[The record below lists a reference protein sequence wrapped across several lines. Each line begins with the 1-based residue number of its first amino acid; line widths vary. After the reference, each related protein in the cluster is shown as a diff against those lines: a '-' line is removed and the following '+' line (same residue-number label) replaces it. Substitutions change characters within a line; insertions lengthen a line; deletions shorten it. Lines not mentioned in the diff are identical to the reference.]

1 MATIRVIRKNAIIY
15 LKVSVRGRVTLHSLE
30 FKVPEKFF
38 ETKKELVKSTYPNA
52 NTLNKLIAEAKLK
65 ANNKLIEFQSQ
76 GVAFTSKTLI
86 EAAFQ
91 KQVNTYYDFMEQY
104 IKNLAL
110 NTKRIHLTAFN
121 KLSGFLGKDF
131 LPAMVTESAL
141 IKLVNQCRANGN
153 SDSSINL
160 WLGSIVAIL
169 RFSGLQNPLSSY
181 TKNKVLKIKRDFKH
195 KALSKEDIY
204 KIYNW
209 YVSRVVGYD
218 EDGELCI
225 KDLTKFS
232 AKPFSKEAAVC
243 CFLGSY
249 IFQGLS
255 PVDLFKLKV
264 IDLQDKETYFLVET
278 KRQKTYIPVRI
289 VISKTFENLTILQ
302 PLLSTACHRS
312 DYLFPVYR
320 GDEKTEKNFI
330 SRRLIKLESISKAI
344 SEILG
349 FHTTMYSAR
358 HSYASALL
366 NNGIN
371 LSSIAT
377 ALGRTATN
385 IGTYLKDF
393 TKDEE
398 QLNVNRVA
406 EI

>member
-1 MATIRVIRKNAIIY
+1 MTSKVINRNGY
-15 LKVSVRGRVTLHSLE
+15 LFLKVSIRGKVSLRSLE
-30 FKVPEKFF
+30 VKVPEKYFDA
-38 ETKKELVKSTYPNA
+38 KKELVKSTYPNA
-52 NTLNKLIAEAKLK
+52 TMLNKLITEAKLK
-65 ANNKLIEFQSQ
+65 VNEKLLEFQSH
-76 GVAFTSKTLI
+76 GVSFTSKTLI

-91 KQVNTYYDFMEQY
+91 KQVSTYYDFMEQY

-110 NTKRIHLTAFN
+110 NTQRIHLTAFN
-121 KLSGFLGKDF
+121 KLSDFLGKDF
-131 LPAMVTESAL
+131 LPSMVTEPAM
-141 IKLVNQCRANGN
+141 IIFVKQCRANGN

-169 RFSGLQNPLSSY
+169 RFAGLQNPLSSY

-209 YVSRVVGYD
+209 YVERVVGYD

-249 IFQGLS
+249 IFQGLA
-255 PVDLFKLKV
+255 PCDLLKLKV
-264 IDLQDKETYFLVET
+264 TDLQDKETYFLVET
-278 KRQKTYIPVRI
+278 KRQKTHIPVRI
-289 VISKTFENLTILQ
+289 VISKTFENLAIIQ
-302 PLLSTACHRS
+302 PLLSTAVWREG
-312 DYLFPVYR
+312 YLFPVYR
-320 GDEKTEKNFI
+320 GDEKTEKDFI
-330 SRRLIKLESISKAI
+330 SRRLIKLESITKAI

-366 NNGIN
+366 NSGVN
-371 LSSIAT
+371 LSRIAT
-377 ALGRTATN
+377 ALGRTVEN
-385 IGTYLKDF
+385 IGSYLKDF

-398 QLNVNRVA
+398 LL
-406 EI
+406 EINSEVSL

>member
-1 MATIRVIRKNAIIY
+1 MTSKVINRNGY
-15 LKVSVRGRVTLHSLE
+15 LFLKVSVRGKVTLRSLE

-38 ETKKELVKSTYPNA
+38 DSKKELVKSTYQNA
-52 NTLNKLIAEAKLK
+52 TMLNKLIAEAKLK
-65 ANNKLIEFQSQ
+65 VNDKLLEFQSH
-76 GVAFTSKTLI
+76 GISFTSKTLI
-86 EAAFQ
+86 EAVFQ
-91 KQVNTYYDFMEQY
+91 KQVSTYYDFMEQY

-110 NTKRIHLTAFN
+110 NTQRIHMTAFN
-121 KLSGFLGKDF
+121 KLSDFLGKDF
-131 LPAMVTESAL
+131 LPAMVTESAM
-141 IKLVNQCRANGN
+141 IRFVKQCRANGN

-169 RFSGLQNPLSSY
+169 RYAGLQNPLSSY
-181 TKNKVLKIKRDFKH
+181 TKNKVLKIKREFKH
-195 KALSKEDIY
+195 KALSKEDVY

-209 YVSRVVGYD
+209 YTSRVVGYD
-218 EDGELCI
+218 EEGELCI

-249 IFQGLS
+249 IFQGLA

-264 IDLQDKETYFLVET
+264 TDLQDKETYFLVET
-278 KRQKTYIPVRI
+278 KRQKTHIPVRI

-330 SRRLIKLESISKAI
+330 SRRLIKLESISKTI

-349 FHTTMYSAR
+349 FHATMYSSR

-366 NNGIN
+366 NSGVN
-371 LSSIAT
+371 LSKIAT
-377 ALGRTATN
+377 ALGRTVEN
-385 IGTYLKDF
+385 IGSYLKDF

-398 QLNVNRVA
+398 ML
-406 EI
+406 EINSEVSL